1 MEIEYVLQCML
12 QTPVLTPFFVC
23 NML

>member
-12 QTPVLTPFFVC
+12 QTPVLTPFFCV
-23 NML
+23 